1 MEIEKNVQEK
11 INAWLTGPYDE
22 RTKEEIRD
30 MQQHDLKELNE
41 SFYKNLEFGTGGLRG
56 IMGAGTNRMNKYTVG
71 MATQG
76 LANYLKKEFPG
87 QTIKVAVA
95 HDCRNNSSFFARITA
110 EIFAANGF
118 VVYLFDALRPT
129 PELSFTIRHLG
140 CQSGVVITA
149 SHNPKKYNGY
159 KAYWS
164 DGAQV
169 IAPHDTNIIAEVNKI
184 RSIDDVIWSG
194 HEENI
199 KIIGKEVDEAYL
211 KQIAQLTLSPDSIA
225 RNADIRIVY
234 TPIHGTGIM
243 LVPEALKRAG
253 FKNVFTVKEQC
264 VTDGNFPT
272 VVSPNPEEPSALKLA
287 LELADKERADLVLAT
302 DPDADRIG
310 IAVRNDKGEMVLLNG
325 NQTGSLLTYYL
336 LRRWK
341 ELGRITGTQYIVK
354 TVVTSDLFAR
364 IAESFG
370 VEYYN
375 VLTGF
380 KFIASVIRKNE
391 GKKQYIGGGEE
402 SYGYLIGDFVRDKDA
417 VSSSVM
423 IAEAMAWAKDNGMSL
438 YDMLI
443 DIYVKYGYFKESLV
457 SIVKEGKEGAEA
469 IKAMMHD
476 FRINPPR
483 SIAGSK
489 VIRIADYE
497 RRKEQD
503 LVTGETKAID
513 LPVSDVLQFVTED
526 QTVVSMR
533 PSGTEPKI
541 KFYFSVRE
549 ELPSKE
555 RFDEAEQ
562 AAAEKI
568 EAVKKDL
575 KLI

>member
-1 MEIEKNVQEK
+1 MEIEASVQEK
-11 INAWLTGPYDE
+11 INSWLNGPYDDQ
-22 RTKEEIRD
+22 TKAEIRE
-30 MQQHDLKELNE
+30 MQAHDLKELNE

-76 LANYLKKEFPG
+76 LANYLKQEFPQ

-118 VVYLFDALRPT
+118 TVYLFDALRPT
-129 PELSFTIRHLG
+129 PELSFAIRYLG

-184 RSIDDVIWSG
+184 QSIDDVVWSG

-211 KQIAQLTLSPDSIA
+211 KQVAQLTLSPDSIA

-253 FKNVFTVKEQC
+253 FKNVFMVKEQC

-287 LELADKERADLVLAT
+287 LALADKEQADLVLAT

-310 IAVRNDKGEMVLLNG
+310 IAVRNDKGVMVLLNG

-341 ELGRITGTQYIVK
+341 ELGRITGSQYIVK

-380 KFIASVIRKNE
+380 KFIASVIRDNE

-417 VSSSVM
+417 ISSSVM

-443 DIYVKYGYFKESLV
+443 DIYLKYGYFKENLV

-469 IKAMMHD
+469 IKAMMHS
-476 FRINPPR
+476 FRVQPPQ
-483 SIAGSK
+483 SLAGSK
-489 VIRIADYE
+489 VIKIVDYE
-497 RRKEQD
+497 QRKEHD
-503 LVTGETKAID
+503 LVTGTTKDID
-513 LPVSDVLQFVTED
+513 LPVSDVLQFITED

-549 ELPSKE
+549 ELLSKE
-555 RFDEAEQ
+555 QFEEAEQ
-562 AAAEKI
+562 AATRKI
-568 EAVKKDL
+568 ELIKKDL
-575 KLI
+575 NLI

>member
-380 KFIASVIRKNE
+380 KFIASVIRENE

>member
-211 KQIAQLTLSPDSIA
+211 KQVAQLTLSPDSIA

-380 KFIASVIRKNE
+380 KFIASVIRENE

-555 RFDEAEQ
+555 CFDEAEQ